1 MAALL
6 DTLLDASVDDGTT
19 LLTCVCVCCGP
30 PSLLALTRCS
40 TRLRLAVA
48 APLQQA
54 EQRSAAKVTEHTGAT
69 LEQLAAGN
77 IVAWRAGLP
86 HAQCRHLGVW
96 LQPGGPLEGVARLR
110 LREANNGVIEV
121 YLAPLRSGATNY
133 NLNGDGVDDEMM
145 TVLAPLVAV
154 NASLKSLA
162 LDYNKIGDA
171 GAAAI
176 ANAIAVNAVMET
188 LYLGSNKIGDLGAT
202 AIAGALQ
209 VNAVMQTLALDDNK
223 IGDQGAAAIAEALK
237 VNADLKLKK
246 LIAPEDLE
254 NHPQLVAAC
263 REKGVE
269 LV

>member
-96 LQPGGPLEGVARLR
+96 LQPGGPLEGVTTLR
-110 LREANNGVIEV
+110 LQKDDNKVTTIG
-121 YLAPLRSGATNY
+121 LAPIRSGATEVWD
-133 NLNGDGVDDEMM
+133 LSRDGVDDELM
-145 TVLAPLVAV
+145 TILARLIEV
-154 NASLKSLA
+154 NGALTKLFLDWNDIGDDGAKALASSLEVNGALTELRLA
-162 LDYNKIGDA
+162 LAFFTKP
-171 GAAAI
+171 
-176 ANAIAVNAVMET
+176 
-188 LYLGSNKIGDLGAT
+188 
-202 AIAGALQ
+202 
-209 VNAVMQTLALDDNK
+209 LD
-223 IGDQGAAAIAEALK
+223 
-237 VNADLKLKK
+237 
-246 LIAPEDLE
+246 
-254 NHPQLVAAC
+254 HPLTI
-263 REKGVE
+263 R
-269 LV
+269 